1 MTRIAF
7 PYDGFGDM
15 VIPDENLLAV
25 LAPRTAT
32 PPTGTDLDEVRRALT
47 EPISSPRL

>member
-25 LAPRTAT
+25 LAPRTALN
-32 PPTGTDLDEVRRALT
+32 GLAHGEGVRMQARGQG
-47 EPISSPRL
+47 